1 MPKVAVYNIN
11 GEQVGEIELSDAVWG
26 IEPNEHV
33 LHDAVVMQLAGQR
46 QGNHET
52 KTRAE
57 VRGGGRKP
65 WRQKGTGRA
74 RHGSTRSPIWR
85 GGGVVFGPHSR
96 DYKYSLPKKVRR
108 LAMKSALS
116 SKVKAGEILVL
127 DELTLAQPKTK
138 DMMNI
143 LGKLNV
149 SNKALVVT
157 AERNENAYK
166 SARNISGVKQL
177 RVEGLNVYDLL
188 HHDKLVITKAAVT
201 KVEEVLA

>member
-1 MPKVAVYNIN
+1 
-11 GEQVGEIELSDAVWG
+11 
-26 IEPNEHV
+26 
-33 LHDAVVMQLAGQR
+33 
-46 QGNHET
+46 
-52 KTRAE
+52 
-57 VRGGGRKP
+57 
-65 WRQKGTGRA
+65 
-74 RHGSTRSPIWR
+74 
-85 GGGVVFGPHSR
+85 
-96 DYKYSLPKKVRR
+96 
-108 LAMKSALS
+108 
-116 SKVKAGEILVL
+116 
-127 DELTLAQPKTK
+127 LAQPKTK